1 MKLVSWNVR
10 GIGKPEKM
18 GRIKKLLKDRH
29 IDVAFFQETKKVVAS
44 STVVRG
50 LWGNRNMEFLFVDP
64 EGSVEGLLC
73 IWDPGV
79 FQLAASCYNRRFI
92 LLSDHCPLLLME
104 DKRDWGP
111 KPFRFINAWTLHPSF
126 SHLFTTC
133 WKNSNFVAWAGSII
147 RQKLKHLKLELKKW
161 NSEVFGNVS
170 SKLKATEDELHALDI
185 TAKARDLLVSEKDRR
200 REVRS
205 EVWKLYR
212 RVEWLWHQKPILN
225 WSL

>member
-1 MKLVSWNVR
+1 
-10 GIGKPEKM
+10 
-18 GRIKKLLKDRH
+18 
-29 IDVAFFQETKKVVAS
+29 
-44 STVVRG
+44 
-50 LWGNRNMEFLFVDP
+50 
-64 EGSVEGLLC
+64 
-73 IWDPGV
+73 
-79 FQLAASCYNRRFI
+79 
-92 LLSDHCPLLLME
+92 ME

-225 WSL
+225 WSLQSRNMINSISVNGVSYEEPSKVKHEVLLHFRN